1 MNKRNLFTIFGII
14 LSFAIAIGGW
24 IVIREL
30 LDTQSNMLLS
40 TTTYVSVDIPV
51 FETEYVSNDTSL
63 GLTEG
68 EMISILRNWENT
80 DTMRMHEPAAGQI
93 TMEQAFEAAREGMVF
108 LHEQNILSPMIFHS
122 PTRADLRQNIAPD
135 QPFRPLRYSYWTV
148 YFASEYFVVQF
159 IINAV
164 TGHVWRIEVDVI
176 QRRPR
181 EFVSQ
186 VEIPI
191 SSDGLRY
198 TLSTFLSMSEIDHDI
213 NEIQT
218 QETIDELIPGVT
230 VITPP
235 LSPSHSEFIY
245 TIDVGGTALLARYSF
260 VGGNAAAIISVT
272 GTRARHQTEWDSV
285 HDALHFSNLSIKL
298 VAAMG

>member
-1 MNKRNLFTIFGII
+1 MAKKNIFTAAGII

-24 IVIREL
+24 IAASRLMGIESDR
-30 LDTQSNMLLS
+30 LLS
-40 TTTYVSVDIPV
+40 ATTSVSVEIPV
-51 FETEYVSNDTSL
+51 FETEYVSIDVSR
-63 GLTEG
+63 GLTEH
-68 EMISILRNWENT
+68 EMISVLRHWENT
-80 DTMRMHEPAAGQI
+80 DNMRMHEPAAGQI
-93 TMEQAFEAAREGMVF
+93 TMEEAFMVAREGVAF

-122 PTRADLRQNIAPD
+122 PTRADLRQNITPNE
-135 QPFRPLRYSYWTV
+135 PFRPLRYSYWTV
-148 YFASEYFVVQF
+148 YFASEYFDVRF

-164 TGHVWRIEVDVI
+164 TGQIWRIEIDVI

-191 SSDGLRY
+191 SSDGFRY
-198 TLSTFLSMSEIDHDI
+198 TLSTFLSMSEIDHDM

-218 QETIDELIPGVT
+218 QEAIDELIPGVT
-230 VITPP
+230 VLAPP
-235 LSPSHSEFIY
+235 LSLSRPEFIY

-260 VGGNAAAIISVT
+260 AGGNAAAIMSVT
-272 GTRARHQTEWDSV
+272 GTRARHQTGWDSV